1 MSDSSQSQ
9 CLAYD
14 GTPIIGSDFRDQYF
28 KALYNAVTGGELVL
42 TTAYTGDLRGPS
54 TASHDPSPINTAA
67 IEKSAREAGAQA
79 ERERIMGKLEAL
91 KPMEQP
97 YTRRDWAL
105 EQRGEQRLYER
116 IIKAIC
122 GPVTRESAGK
132 D

>member
-1 MSDSSQSQ
+1 MMDYRRMMEEMAKIQRNVEVQ
-9 CLAYD
+9 CGVDYARTQDARAD
-14 GTPIIGSDFRDQYF
+14 GIITTAIPSDFWS
-28 KALYNAVTGGELVL
+28 LSTGIS
-42 TTAYTGDLRGPS
+42 AGP
-54 TASHDPSPINTAA
+54 TPQAQHAA
-67 IEKSAREAGAQA
+67 EMAAAREEGARV

-122 GPVTRESAGK
+122 GPVTRDSAGK
-132 D
+132 E